1 MRLRLNIVELGVARK
16 RTAQPSPWK
25 QFGERNFG
33 WSLAKLQI
41 TYVYVSMYWLNIIIN
56 NGNLLVKAACSHHSP
71 NGGRHS
77 HRHMIFD
84 KLVTNQLFLKYEYI
98 MKKAFKETSAA

>member
-1 MRLRLNIVELGVARK
+1 METCWSRQRVPIIL
-16 RTAQPSPWK
+16 RTAD
-25 QFGERNFG
+25 
-33 WSLAKLQI
+33 
-41 TYVYVSMYWLNIIIN
+41 V
-56 NGNLLVKAACSHHSP
+56 
-71 NGGRHS
+71 HS